1 MDFWLRDSV
10 LEFYI
15 PLKLA
20 NYLSL
25 IYFPY
30 KKFPARQSIAAVTRV
45 PLTNQPAMQS
55 FRFITS
61 FYCGFKQSVKC
72 FPNYMLGPVMSSP

>member
-1 MDFWLRDSV
+1 MDFWLRVSV
-10 LEFYI
+10 HEFYI

-30 KKFPARQSIAAVTRV
+30 KKFPARQSMAAVTRV
-45 PLTNQPAMQS
+45 PPDKSAHDAEPPFHYKLLLWIQTKRHN
-55 FRFITS
+55 
-61 FYCGFKQSVKC
+61 V
-72 FPNYMLGPVMSSP
+72 FPIIFWDQ